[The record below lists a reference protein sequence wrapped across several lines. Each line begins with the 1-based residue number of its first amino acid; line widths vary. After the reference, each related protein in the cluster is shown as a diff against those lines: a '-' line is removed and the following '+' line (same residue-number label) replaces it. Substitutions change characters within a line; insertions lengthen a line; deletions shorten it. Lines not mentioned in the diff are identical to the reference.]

1 MLRGPGRAGKLDSLG
16 SRLLDRVAGR
26 RVLCAQGFAK
36 PVTQIHQDRD
46 LLRYRCRYSIT
57 GTSLFGT
64 AAGIGTSAGI
74 SHLPVNRT
82 RPPRAACIQLCCI
95 HKIVMLAGGYKAV
108 SLKREC
114 STTYLTGTYLATQT
128 ELHVLLTTSL
138 PRVFRRREEFGL
150 AHGHMCLL
158 WILR

>member
-1 MLRGPGRAGKLDSLG
+1 MLQAAEYAL
-16 SRLLDRVAGR
+16 
-26 RVLCAQGFAK
+26 QGFAK

-57 GTSLFGT
+57 GTSQVTSLFGT

-114 STTYLTGTYLATQT
+114 STRNLVPTLT
-128 ELHVLLTTSL
+128 
-138 PRVFRRREEFGL
+138 
-150 AHGHMCLL
+150 
-158 WILR
+158 